1 MKGAWLEIHY
11 LDNFLTRLRTLT
23 LPFMEYW
30 GAAECYGVRE
40 WQGSGRVLSDD
51 LVGGDL
57 QTGAMLKEA
66 GAAAGLGARA
76 LGRGNEH

>member
-1 MKGAWLEIHY
+1 MEGAWWVILY
-11 LDNFLTRLRTLT
+11 LGNFLTRLRTLT

-40 WQGSGRVLSDD
+40 WQHQGRVLSDD
-51 LVGGDL
+51 LVWGNL
-57 QTGAMLKEA
+57 QTRAMLKEA
-66 GAAAGLGARA
+66 GAAADPAVRA